1 MVALEQ
7 ELGLGTRTGQVGLQ
21 RGQRLQQGRWD
32 VLGVM
37 GMFTILIVVMVS
49 QVYPGVKPFQTVLET
64 CAVNYMTV
72 ITR

>member
-32 VLGVM
+32 VLGM
-37 GMFTILIVVMVS
+37 DMFTILIVVMVS
-49 QVYPGVKPFQTVLET
+49 QVYPGVKHFQTVLET